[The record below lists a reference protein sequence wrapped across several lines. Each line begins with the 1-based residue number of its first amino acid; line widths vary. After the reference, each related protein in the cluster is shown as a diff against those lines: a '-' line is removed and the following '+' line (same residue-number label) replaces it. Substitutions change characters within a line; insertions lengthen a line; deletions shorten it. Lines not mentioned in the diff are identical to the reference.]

1 MRFISVCT
9 AIAVAVA
16 ACSSGGEGT
25 PDPLRFATTS
35 LPVGEVNQAYRAPLT
50 ATGGVRPYRITLA
63 DGALPA
69 GLKLE
74 GASIVGVPT
83 TAGTQAFTLDLSD
96 ANLSNRAV
104 RFSITIRPPLVP
116 RLAVLREPAG
126 EGRWRIRVTVDDVRG
141 FRAARIAI
149 RYDADAFRPADDG
162 LQRNPD
168 LGAGVIALTQL
179 SPGEARLDF
188 AAPRAP
194 DAPLELATVVLE
206 GAEPPAVNVI
216 ADVRDAENR
225 AYTVRGGVTR

>member
-1 MRFISVCT
+1 MRFVSVC
-9 AIAVAVA
+9 AGLGLVLA

-50 ATGGVRPYRITLA
+50 ATGGVRPYRLTLA

-69 GLKLE
+69 GLRLK
-74 GASIVGVPT
+74 GASIAGVPT

-116 RLAVLREPAG
+116 RLAVTREPAG
-126 EGRWRIRVTVDDVRG
+126 EGRWRVRVTVDDVRG
-141 FRAARIAI
+141 FRAARIVI
-149 RYDADAFRPADDG
+149 RFDGDAFRPADDG

-168 LGAGVIALTQL
+168 LGAGVIALPRVG
-179 SPGEARLDF
+179 PGEARLDL

-194 DAPLELATVVLE
+194 DAPLELATVVLA
-206 GAEPPAVNVI
+206 GAGPPAVNVI

-225 AYTVRGGVTR
+225 AYTIRGGVAR